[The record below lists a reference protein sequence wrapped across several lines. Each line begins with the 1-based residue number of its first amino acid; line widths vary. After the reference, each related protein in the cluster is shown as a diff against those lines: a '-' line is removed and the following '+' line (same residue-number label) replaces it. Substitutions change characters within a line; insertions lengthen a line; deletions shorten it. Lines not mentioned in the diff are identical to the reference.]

1 MRKVLGNRVVTVPL
15 VQDYYVTSVPK
26 AELTY
31 PLTYALAGAL
41 DLNRDGTLEV
51 IVDVSRWEGGGAIIY
66 RVDGQNVR
74 EILRS
79 IC

>member
-1 MRKVLGNRVVTVPL
+1 
-15 VQDYYVTSVPK
+15 VQDYYVTSLPE

-51 IVDVSRWEGGGAIIY
+51 IVDVSRWEGGGAIVY

-74 EILRS
+74 EVLRT